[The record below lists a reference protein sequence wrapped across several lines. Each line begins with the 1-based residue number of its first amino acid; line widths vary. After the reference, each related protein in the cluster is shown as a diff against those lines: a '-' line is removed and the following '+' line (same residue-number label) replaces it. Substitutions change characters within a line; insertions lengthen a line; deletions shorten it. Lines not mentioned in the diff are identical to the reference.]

1 MDQRPQLAASG
12 GLEGG
17 IGGVLFSQGAPPKAH
32 FVPRLE
38 GCLANAGVWERL
50 SGRRLE
56 KCVPLCCSSVWGLD
70 PEPDVGRR
78 GGETGDLSTLPR
90 EVPLRRHVVLS
101 WGPRGREDI
110 LGLGT
115 SPLCPAE
122 VRAMP
127 RQCFP
132 SRLVGAV
139 CAPQTLPH

>member
-1 MDQRPQLAASG
+1 MSQGASCGPKAPAGSQRGP
-12 GLEGG
+12 EGRN
-17 IGGVLFSQGAPPKAH
+17 GGVLFCQGAPPKAH

-78 GGETGDLSTLPR
+78 GGETGDLSTFPR

-101 WGPRGREDI
+101 WGP
-110 LGLGT
+110 
-115 SPLCPAE
+115 
-122 VRAMP
+122 M
-127 RQCFP
+127 
-132 SRLVGAV
+132 GA
-139 CAPQTLPH
+139 